1 MYYIMHKVKL
11 FGLNYY
17 CTLPSCF
24 DEYLGFVAIILG
36 LVGFFIQLGKTAK
49 TLNVS
54 SWSIYALILVGIS
67 EGLFFIQGLLKKS
80 YTIAVTRFCTFLG
93 ACLYVYLWVDAQ
105 SKHNKTN

>member
-36 LVGFFIQLGKTAK
+36 LVGFFHTARK
-49 TLNVS
+49 DC
-54 SWSIYALILVGIS
+54 
-67 EGLFFIQGLLKKS
+67 Q
-80 YTIAVTRFCTFLG
+80 R
-93 ACLYVYLWVDAQ
+93 
-105 SKHNKTN
+105 H